1 MMEDLLKE
9 LEKLHRLV
17 ARSLTEEMQDW
28 MQALLSG
35 AFTPASLLYLAES
48 LGINLSGV
56 PGETPQQNGFDPY
69 RVLGLEKTDKDEAVK
84 QRYRELLM
92 KFHPDTAGVEGT
104 GFLLQVVLAAYKQIA
119 KERGWQ

>member
-1 MMEDLLKE
+1 MMEDLLIE
-9 LEKLHRLV
+9 LEQLHRLV

-28 MQALLSG
+28 MKELLSG

-48 LGINLSGV
+48 LGINLSGI
-56 PGETPQQNGFDPY
+56 PGATVQQAGFDPY
-69 RVLGLEKTDKDEAVK
+69 RVLGLERTDKDEAVK

-92 KFHPDTAGVEGT
+92 KLHPDTAGVEGT
-104 GFLLQVVLAAYKQIA
+104 SFLLQVVLAACKQIS